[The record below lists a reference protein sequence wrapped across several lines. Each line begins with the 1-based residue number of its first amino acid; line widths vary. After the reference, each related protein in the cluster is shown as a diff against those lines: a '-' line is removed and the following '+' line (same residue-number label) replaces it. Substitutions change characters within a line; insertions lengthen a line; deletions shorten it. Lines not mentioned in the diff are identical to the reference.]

1 MQLKISE
8 VEFAHDLNVE
18 PPYLAREQPATEHV
32 DICTMPEQRRVYV
45 TQPQPPISLIY

>member
-18 PPYLAREQPATEHV
+18 HPYLAMEQPATEHV
-32 DICTMPEQRRVYV
+32 DIWHHARTEARIRDCA
-45 TQPQPPISLIY
+45 